1 MTVLGISQL
10 NRGWGIC
17 GFASSLA
24 ALHQNGV
31 IGETIDRA
39 VMNNQ
44 LKTRLLAEIK
54 SYLVI
59 LQSENQSLLLDEIT
73 KFTRAFKGFEKFTI
87 QGYINNVNGI
97 ALSDPKLN
105 DSQFSIAMP
114 PSAVCDYLRRVGGL
128 RNVQLIDQSA
138 AKFDNVILGLGDGDQ
153 RRIRWKGLGHWVYK
167 KSNAVIYNW
176 GKQENLAQLMAHNSK
191 WKIVYQ
197 ILLRK

>member
-1 MTVLGISQL
+1 MTILDISQL

-17 GFASSLA
+17 GFASTLG
-24 ALHQNGV
+24 ALHQNG
-31 IGETIDRA
+31 ILGETIDRA

-54 SYLVI
+54 SYLVV

-73 KFTRAFKGFEKFTI
+73 KFTRSFKGFEKFTI
-87 QGYINNVNGI
+87 QGYINHVNGI

-114 PSAVCDYLRRVGGL
+114 PSAVADYLRRVGGL
-128 RNVQLIDQSA
+128 RNVQLIDQSVA
-138 AKFDNVILGLGDGDQ
+138 NFDNVILGLGDGDK

-167 KSNAVIYNW
+167 KSNASIYNW
-176 GKQENLAQLMAHNSK
+176 GKKESLNQLMAHNPK